1 MEPRQKNTQ
10 WHLLK
15 MNLSM
20 EKTFLLSLTLCF
32 FFVGFAQQTQSNTKD
47 QVLVFTKTSGFRH
60 QSIETGVTL
69 LEKLALQNDFKVTHT
84 EDSLDFNSENLKNYK
99 MVLFLSTT
107 NDVLGPS
114 GQKALQDFM
123 HNGGSFMG
131 IHAATDTEFN
141 WPWYGRMIGAYFMG
155 HPNNPNVRKA
165 EMQVIDSDHA
175 STKML
180 PTTTWQ
186 RIDEWYNF
194 RNISDDIQV
203 LLNLDESTYE
213 GGTNGTHH
221 PIAWYHEFEGA
232 RVFYTGGGHTKES
245 FSEPL
250 FVAHLLGGINYCLKR
265 D

>member
-1 MEPRQKNTQ
+1 MELRQKNTQ
-10 WHLLK
+10 WRLLK
-15 MNLSM
+15 INLSM
-20 EKTFLLSLTLCF
+20 KKTFLLSLTLWF
-32 FFVGFAQQTQSNTKD
+32 FFVGLAQQTQSNTQD

-60 QSIETGVTL
+60 QSIETGVAL
-69 LEKLALQNDFKVTHT
+69 LEKLARQNDFKVTHT
-84 EDSLDFNSENLKNYK
+84 EDSLAFNSENLKNYK

-141 WPWYGRMIGAYFMG
+141 WPWYGRMIGAYFVG

>member
-1 MEPRQKNTQ
+1 MKKTI
-10 WHLLK
+10 LLP
-15 MNLSM
+15 LFLCC
-20 EKTFLLSLTLCF
+20 FLLAS
-32 FFVGFAQQTQSNTKD
+32 AQQNETDTTVDK
-47 QVLVFTKTSGFRH
+47 VLVFTKTSGFRH
-60 QSIETGVTL
+60 KSIETGVAL
-69 LEKLALQNDFKVTHT
+69 LERLAKENNFQITHS
-84 EDSLDFNSENLKNYK
+84 EDSLAFNKDNLKQYS

-107 NDVLGPS
+107 NDVLGKP
-114 GQKALQDFM
+114 QQEALKDFM

-131 IHAATDTEFN
+131 IHAATDTEFH
-141 WPWYGRMIGAYFMG
+141 WPWYGRMIGAYFDG
-155 HPNNPNVRKA
+155 HPKVTEATMTVVDAN
-165 EMQVIDSDHA
+165 HA

-180 PTTTWQ
+180 PESTWV

-194 RNISDDIQV
+194 KNISSDIQV
-203 LLNLDESTYE
+203 LLNLDETTYE
-213 GGTNGTHH
+213 GGTNGEHH

>member
-1 MEPRQKNTQ
+1 MQKI
-10 WHLLK
+10 
-15 MNLSM
+15 
-20 EKTFLLSLTLCF
+20 FLLPLFLCF
-32 FFVGFAQQTQSNTKD
+32 FFVGMAQQVQSNLDD

-60 QSIETGVTL
+60 ESIETGVAL
-69 LEKLALQNDFKVTHT
+69 IEKLGKQHNFKVTHT
-84 EDSLDFNSENLKNYK
+84 EDSLAFNKENLKKYK

-141 WPWYGRMIGAYFMG
+141 WPWYGRMIGAYFVD

-165 EMQVIDSDHA
+165 EIQVIDAEHA

-180 PTTTWQ
+180 PSATWI
-186 RIDEWYNF
+186 RKDEWYNY
-194 RNISDDIQV
+194 RDISEHIRV

-213 GGTNGTHH
+213 GGTNGAHH

-245 FSEPL
+245 YSEPL